1 MDGIGPRQKLWL
13 ERSDGRV
20 VMSDYRLRLLE
31 LIAQSGSLAQAAT
44 ALELSYRR
52 AWGKVRE
59 LEENLGYRVVDSV
72 VGGPGGGHTRLTPE
86 GVELVGAYRRF
97 QERARAAVDEIF
109 AEEFPR

>member
-1 MDGIGPRQKLWL
+1 MEPRQKFWL

-31 LIAQSGSLAQAAT
+31 FVAETGSLAQAA
-44 ALELSYRR
+44 ARLELSYRR

-86 GVELVGAYRRF
+86 GEALVAAYRRF
-97 QERARAAVDEIF
+97 QERARAAVDGIF
-109 AEEFPR
+109 AEEFGA